1 MAINEL
7 NQTNTE
13 QKFPISVSIG
23 LADLC
28 VGESADSLFLKADEA
43 LYQAKFAGRNQVIS
57 SREIF

>member
-1 MAINEL
+1 L

-28 VGESADSLFLKADEA
+28 VGESADNLFLKADEA